1 MKTHQIL
8 TGACNPGDRTFAV
21 GSVEGIP
28 FTAYASGCNIVI
40 LAKNFNRVQIIPG
53 VCHDNIQI
61 RCIDASIDSGKVAAV
76 YEKTV
81 IIFEPTPLV
90 VSEEER
96 SPHDLDYWWVETA
109 RLDAEAVVSSMA
121 WNGDGDRLLTAG
133 DFLQLWRLQ
142 KNNVDD
148 VKFEIDPESIFQTN
162 NEENV
167 KHSSTWNCVWS
178 TRPANPI
185 VYLSFSPDGSLIA
198 TAGQHDRLVRIWYQ
212 NQPLLLPTC
221 GQDALKAAASKNY
234 NFSYIYLAHPQSVTG
249 ISWRKTSKY
258 MPRGSVSN
266 MLVTSCMDNIC
277 RIWSETILPEDGI
290 VCMQQLDPAASQ
302 DSKFRTHRQKT
313 KFIQR
318 FRHMRHS
325 FCARR
330 MTKNSLLVAGI
341 PDPIASLPS
350 TYSVHEFHN
359 YGYQGTGVSPG
370 GLHFHLSA
378 TINGVRDIPLVPS
391 MGSASSGT
399 VQNKQN
405 FVLHWLNNK
414 EMHFTQEA
422 EKIMQELFKIAM
434 EREDVIGAAEN
445 NDSGSKMSINKL
457 NKTCSSA
464 SLSHVPSATSL
475 SHSDVSQTGSA
486 HSGFKLSVSPS
497 EALDHS
503 IETILNEWHQ
513 SSDLLYSIHPVDGS
527 LLVWIADFLDEY
539 TPGAFRQ
546 AQVSFSA
553 RIPCAIPLGDAM
565 TMSSNVS
572 MYNANTLILKNI
584 FTEVLKTNEEEG
596 KKQARGD
603 HGIERHSEKD
613 EEIEGD
619 AKEEDNEEKTD
630 PEAEPTEHHKTKSKS
645 IHRRYKPAPVVSMI
659 SKHTNGT
666 LNLWNVMFG
675 AKSKF
680 STLLNISHAS
690 RASGHR
696 FRANGI
702 SCHPVLPL
710 VLTTSHHN
718 NVQSCSNICQ
728 KENFCSELILWR
740 VDPVGP
746 LSRSGGI
753 SELARINSSEIS
765 AFTDVAWIPT
775 LLPSNILGNI
785 SNSPSA
791 VFVGSDGHHLRIYL
805 SVIDARAL
813 LAEINSAS
821 RRNRMKKNEDL
832 MSHSSDDDSTNPGA
846 ETLDNL
852 SDNFNIVSTQSSSKP
867 GCVIQ
872 LKSID
877 DASHNWAN
885 TLLLHAFQGK
895 LAFSPSEL
903 HDKSYF
909 FTSKMGAVVDL
920 GQTSTEST
928 AGFSEPFFV
937 LLVEKMSDSSVI
949 MHMWRLVISS
959 GEEKKNSHGYHSS
972 GSVTPDASQPF
983 NEHLG
988 DSCHACSVNV
998 QTEKVCR
1005 QKLPLEEGTTV
1016 IYAVPA
1022 VGHLS
1027 SSSIYPACLAPYIMV
1042 TICSDN
1048 TIRFWR
1054 TRSSVDNESDE
1065 DNTFVWEE
1073 WRMESD
1079 DGDSKIVIPG
1089 RPLSVC
1095 AAYSGRIAC
1104 AYQSGSSFVRPN
1116 SGNDQNT
1123 RYVNLCVCIYE
1134 CESTGGSGWILE
1146 DTISLKNIELKSVVP
1161 PLNLSIY
1168 NKTLQK
1174 VQETKEQITKQFD
1187 ESKTLF
1193 KKGMTSVP
1201 SLSTY
1206 EGVRKYIDKMGNS
1219 ASPLAP
1225 KQSVMLDWVS
1235 NENGAHILTI
1245 AVGNKV
1251 LLLTEVSSDIS
1262 QANMKAMSE
1271 TRTVASNRHLLRKS
1285 SSMSF
1290 QTNNEEIRWMQIRR
1304 VFLKTAD
1311 GLSPTPMATSWVR
1324 DGLLLCGMDNEIAV
1338 YSQWRNDEGI
1348 STPDD
1353 GKDFQDSRKI
1363 QDVQIMNKVH
1373 GSTSR
1378 PILSVGSLSN
1388 SGKYAQAD
1396 PEKRKKVLL
1405 TGYSGAVSDEL
1416 DMMPDLGLFEASRL
1430 VSPVLPQYHPKQLME
1445 LLNSGKIRWVKAILG
1460 HLVRCIGGP
1469 GTQGLSRT
1477 KSNSS
1482 SFGMEE
1488 KASVSPR
1495 CWSKSR
1501 TLSVLGTSTTSSNV
1515 GPTSP
1520 GEGFRSSISGIPEE
1534 LTLDYTEINS
1544 IPPLPLWTLLAADKE
1559 TNITGTSKMDK
1570 KGESNGYDDLFNM
1583 KTDPSL
1589 EDPDTFDDEFLSAE
1603 SATEKRTSKGID
1615 RTGLSYFGPRQARI
1629 FSKLLTHAHLPG
1641 LSSLDQM
1648 HLLALADTVASCQ
1661 LDLAD
1666 KFAIDAAKKAV
1677 DPSLSSSP
1685 VVEGEVNLGSLDDCG
1700 LRFLLAMK
1708 HFNYL
1713 KRCLPL
1719 NQRNVLQK
1727 KGLSSSNL
1735 VWGFHSESEEELINS
1750 IPCVAK
1756 GNPTWPELRELGL
1769 AWWLRNNSS
1778 LKKLMEKVAKA
1789 SFKDKNDPLDAAIFY
1804 LAMKKKNLVW
1814 GLYRSIKDPKMTAF
1828 FSNNFSEDRWRK
1840 AALKNA
1846 FSLLGKQRFLHAAA
1860 FFLLSG
1866 SIKDAIDICIDK
1878 LDDLQLA
1885 MIIARLY
1892 AGELNQVPDIL
1903 KDLVNKQV
1911 LGSEGG
1917 NKEDNVTAQSHP
1929 DPFLRSMAHWMN
1941 RNYSASLSTLLLTNV
1956 GFLHPKYSDEEVERS
1971 IKRRKVDADPS
1982 VFNFY
1987 VYLRTHP
1994 LILREQISKNQD
2006 SSKAIMLSGFKG
2018 DSSEGEGATFKE
2030 DGVTPL
2036 ERRLYFSTAH
2046 FHLRAGCP
2054 VLALEVLNK
2063 LPNKI
2068 ISSKFYDKEK
2078 LNSNTDE
2085 PNVENSLVTGIF
2097 HQTQM
2102 DLSQPKPTS
2111 KKDTEKV
2118 GRSQPIE
2125 KLSDDMGLDWSK
2137 PITVSKTED
2146 DDELKLEW
2154 SDDPDTDDDYD
2165 SNSKNILKEMAHK
2178 SIDESLVEK
2187 NIDEKGS
2194 SFMSTQGGILD
2205 IMAQQL
2211 KFIACLKIIMEELGT
2226 LATGFEVDGGLL
2238 RYQLYIWLER
2248 EVDALKVLCSYGLQ
2262 DELNQS
2268 INLSAQS
2275 DDSEGISN
2283 FQDVDPLDF
2292 ESKIIR
2298 VMKRK
2303 TWLIENQTL
2312 LRTLLSYCGL
2322 HGCNGGGLSSVRM
2335 ELILLLQELQQEKT
2349 QKRLLSPLPFPT
2361 TLPLL
2366 SACIA
2371 QQKTVVSDPVKHLEA
2386 LTHDMLYTMMQ
2397 EKIPPFPGHAN
2408 YDELFV
2414 LRDLSIALSSCVYQS
2429 LCDSDSL
2436 HLKKIPSSFTG
2447 GGAVLDSLSR
2457 LSVVYQDSSLIST
2470 TCSRKFSLDT
2480 GSQIEVTTEPS
2491 KWPGVT
2497 ALRALLDRDK
2507 DEDTPHLNVLLCET
2521 FVAIYLSLLCYALA
2535 TCDSHILFRLISQH
2549 ISPSYWSHLFGGGY
2563 KKSIKVDITS
2573 STQSKEIPT
2582 IYSDDNIE
2590 SSSTSV
2596 ASKDIVGLV
2605 NTVNT
2610 VTSQVTSSVNS
2621 LTKQRVKLNM
2631 KLLGVQI
2638 KSGSGSNHQSN
2649 DGTEGTPLGS
2659 KPATRENFKS
2669 PDISIIGKL
2678 MSKPSPN
2685 EVDSEF
2691 YDSGAESELED
2702 EDDFDEH
2709 DDPFSN
2715 APPKEE
2721 NIEHLDPESF
2731 SWTLMRFAVI
2741 RLSQDILEKFLTVA
2755 GIEIP
2760 VSLLRHNSSDAV
2772 QDSYEDLPV
2781 ASPLIYGCLRATDN
2795 WLDAVNCK
2803 LHSFEN
2809 KSEQLFPGCY
2819 ADSSVHGPAIEKYKC
2834 LFEPQNTPFR
2844 NKGQGLGPVKRLWSF
2859 LIRQQPVQH
2868 VFIKHIFGK
2877 RKVIGDSPTLSS
2889 RVIDTNSSA
2898 LKCAGP
2904 SSYSSEGDASESFQ
2918 YQILKMNKPVKV
2930 IHKEQ
2935 DGITAFCINKKK
2947 GEENVSSGLMTLAT
2961 HKELQELDISLLLNP
2976 TSWQEGMHEEADF
2989 DVLCLSENPESLPA
3003 SNFLAIQTPGDPLQ
3017 GSHGV
3022 MGSSGGGTS
3031 SSVSSQINSPSGP
3044 QPPPFGPSGNASNA
3058 GHRGTSVMKS
3068 IHFPGSQNAQFCKL
3082 VLHRSRHLLKPV
3094 KKHKI
3099 DGVRR
3104 LASHTHLPLYVTG
3117 CHDGSI
3123 GMWEWSHNH
3132 PVATVRPSG
3141 VFAKV
3146 NRVLFTS
3153 QGNKFGACDEDGNVS
3168 IWQAAN
3174 SSNPYFT
3181 YKCHSKG
3188 TSDFVFQGDCSS
3200 LFCTSGHSS
3209 DGRNVAIWDTLM
3221 PQKRCNVASF
3231 LFHDNG
3237 ASSIAYVS
3245 SKQQL
3250 VTTGKRGEVAVWDLR
3265 QRKQIHFFK
3274 GHDHS
3279 IKCLTLDPNEDFFV
3293 TGSLDGDIKIWSLN
3307 SYKCFYTF
3315 IQEHARHGLFK
3326 NISQGVS
3333 QVYLDSFNR
3342 LYSCGADGS
3351 IKVRQL
3357 PDRDLIVSSI

>member
-1 MKTHQIL
+1 
-8 TGACNPGDRTFAV
+8 
-21 GSVEGIP
+21 
-28 FTAYASGCNIVI
+28 
-40 LAKNFNRVQIIPG
+40 
-53 VCHDNIQI
+53 
-61 RCIDASIDSGKVAAV
+61 
-76 YEKTV
+76 
-81 IIFEPTPLV
+81 
-90 VSEEER
+90 
-96 SPHDLDYWWVETA
+96 
-109 RLDAEAVVSSMA
+109 
-121 WNGDGDRLLTAG
+121 
-133 DFLQLWRLQ
+133 
-142 KNNVDD
+142 
-148 VKFEIDPESIFQTN
+148 
-162 NEENV
+162 
-167 KHSSTWNCVWS
+167 
-178 TRPANPI
+178 
-185 VYLSFSPDGSLIA
+185 
-198 TAGQHDRLVRIWYQ
+198 
-212 NQPLLLPTC
+212 
-221 GQDALKAAASKNY
+221 
-234 NFSYIYLAHPQSVTG
+234 
-249 ISWRKTSKY
+249 
-258 MPRGSVSN
+258 
-266 MLVTSCMDNIC
+266 
-277 RIWSETILPEDGI
+277 
-290 VCMQQLDPAASQ
+290 
-302 DSKFRTHRQKT
+302 
-313 KFIQR
+313 
-318 FRHMRHS
+318 
-325 FCARR
+325 
-330 MTKNSLLVAGI
+330 
-341 PDPIASLPS
+341 
-350 TYSVHEFHN
+350 
-359 YGYQGTGVSPG
+359 
-370 GLHFHLSA
+370 
-378 TINGVRDIPLVPS
+378 
-391 MGSASSGT
+391 
-399 VQNKQN
+399 
-405 FVLHWLNNK
+405 
-414 EMHFTQEA
+414 
-422 EKIMQELFKIAM
+422 
-434 EREDVIGAAEN
+434 
-445 NDSGSKMSINKL
+445 
-457 NKTCSSA
+457 
-464 SLSHVPSATSL
+464 
-475 SHSDVSQTGSA
+475 
-486 HSGFKLSVSPS
+486 
-497 EALDHS
+497 
-503 IETILNEWHQ
+503 
-513 SSDLLYSIHPVDGS
+513 
-527 LLVWIADFLDEY
+527 
-539 TPGAFRQ
+539 
-546 AQVSFSA
+546 
-553 RIPCAIPLGDAM
+553 
-565 TMSSNVS
+565 
-572 MYNANTLILKNI
+572 
-584 FTEVLKTNEEEG
+584 
-596 KKQARGD
+596 
-603 HGIERHSEKD
+603 
-613 EEIEGD
+613 
-619 AKEEDNEEKTD
+619 
-630 PEAEPTEHHKTKSKS
+630 
-645 IHRRYKPAPVVSMI
+645 MI

-718 NVQSCSNICQ
+718 NVQSCSNICP
-728 KENFCSELILWR
+728 KEVL
-740 VDPVGP
+740 DPVGP

-846 ETLDNL
+846 ETFDNL
-852 SDNFNIVSTQSSSKP
+852 SNNFNIVSTQSSSKP

-1079 DGDSKIVIPG
+1079 DGDSKIVIPW
-1089 RPLSVC
+1089 SSIEC
-1095 AAYSGRIAC
+1095 
-1104 AYQSGSSFVRPN
+1104 SSFVRPN

-1271 TRTVASNRHLLRKS
+1271 TRTVASNRHLLP
-1285 SSMSF
+1285 
-1290 QTNNEEIRWMQIRR
+1290 
-1304 VFLKTAD
+1304 D

-1348 STPDD
+1348 SAPDD

-1396 PEKRKKVLL
+1396 PEKRKKGILEKKL
-1405 TGYSGAVSDEL
+1405 WGTPAGASAVT
-1416 DMMPDLGLFEASRL
+1416 
-1430 VSPVLPQYHPKQLME
+1430 
-1445 LLNSGKIRWVKAILG
+1445 
-1460 HLVRCIGGP
+1460 LVRCIGGP

-1648 HLLALADTVASCQ
+1648 HLLALADTVASS
-1661 LDLAD
+1661 
-1666 KFAIDAAKKAV
+1666 V

-1750 IPCVAK
+1750 IPCIAK

-1769 AWWLRNNSS
+1769 AWWFRNNSS

-1929 DPFLRSMAHWMN
+1929 DPF
-1941 RNYSASLSTLLLTNV
+1941 
-1956 GFLHPKYSDEEVERS
+1956 
-1971 IKRRKVDADPS
+1971 
-1982 VFNFY
+1982 
-1987 VYLRTHP
+1987 
-1994 LILREQISKNQD
+1994 
-2006 SSKAIMLSGFKG
+2006 
-2018 DSSEGEGATFKE
+2018 
-2030 DGVTPL
+2030 
-2036 ERRLYFSTAH
+2036 
-2046 FHLRAGCP
+2046 
-2054 VLALEVLNK
+2054 
-2063 LPNKI
+2063 
-2068 ISSKFYDKEK
+2068 
-2078 LNSNTDE
+2078 
-2085 PNVENSLVTGIF
+2085 
-2097 HQTQM
+2097 
-2102 DLSQPKPTS
+2102 
-2111 KKDTEKV
+2111 
-2118 GRSQPIE
+2118 
-2125 KLSDDMGLDWSK
+2125 
-2137 PITVSKTED
+2137 
-2146 DDELKLEW
+2146 
-2154 SDDPDTDDDYD
+2154 
-2165 SNSKNILKEMAHK
+2165 
-2178 SIDESLVEK
+2178 
-2187 NIDEKGS
+2187 
-2194 SFMSTQGGILD
+2194 
-2205 IMAQQL
+2205 
-2211 KFIACLKIIMEELGT
+2211 
-2226 LATGFEVDGGLL
+2226 FEV
-2238 RYQLYIWLER
+2238 Y
-2248 EVDALKVLCSYGLQ
+2248 
-2262 DELNQS
+2262 
-2268 INLSAQS
+2268 
-2275 DDSEGISN
+2275 
-2283 FQDVDPLDF
+2283 
-2292 ESKIIR
+2292 
-2298 VMKRK
+2298 
-2303 TWLIENQTL
+2303 
-2312 LRTLLSYCGL
+2312 
-2322 HGCNGGGLSSVRM
+2322 
-2335 ELILLLQELQQEKT
+2335 
-2349 QKRLLSPLPFPT
+2349 
-2361 TLPLL
+2361 
-2366 SACIA
+2366 
-2371 QQKTVVSDPVKHLEA
+2371 
-2386 LTHDMLYTMMQ
+2386 
-2397 EKIPPFPGHAN
+2397 
-2408 YDELFV
+2408 
-2414 LRDLSIALSSCVYQS
+2414 
-2429 LCDSDSL
+2429 
-2436 HLKKIPSSFTG
+2436 
-2447 GGAVLDSLSR
+2447 
-2457 LSVVYQDSSLIST
+2457 
-2470 TCSRKFSLDT
+2470 
-2480 GSQIEVTTEPS
+2480 
-2491 KWPGVT
+2491 
-2497 ALRALLDRDK
+2497 
-2507 DEDTPHLNVLLCET
+2507 
-2521 FVAIYLSLLCYALA
+2521 
-2535 TCDSHILFRLISQH
+2535 
-2549 ISPSYWSHLFGGGY
+2549 
-2563 KKSIKVDITS
+2563 
-2573 STQSKEIPT
+2573 
-2582 IYSDDNIE
+2582 
-2590 SSSTSV
+2590 
-2596 ASKDIVGLV
+2596 
-2605 NTVNT
+2605 
-2610 VTSQVTSSVNS
+2610 
-2621 LTKQRVKLNM
+2621 
-2631 KLLGVQI
+2631 
-2638 KSGSGSNHQSN
+2638 
-2649 DGTEGTPLGS
+2649 
-2659 KPATRENFKS
+2659 
-2669 PDISIIGKL
+2669 
-2678 MSKPSPN
+2678 
-2685 EVDSEF
+2685 
-2691 YDSGAESELED
+2691 
-2702 EDDFDEH
+2702 
-2709 DDPFSN
+2709 
-2715 APPKEE
+2715 
-2721 NIEHLDPESF
+2721 
-2731 SWTLMRFAVI
+2731 
-2741 RLSQDILEKFLTVA
+2741 
-2755 GIEIP
+2755 
-2760 VSLLRHNSSDAV
+2760 
-2772 QDSYEDLPV
+2772 
-2781 ASPLIYGCLRATDN
+2781 
-2795 WLDAVNCK
+2795 
-2803 LHSFEN
+2803 
-2809 KSEQLFPGCY
+2809 
-2819 ADSSVHGPAIEKYKC
+2819 
-2834 LFEPQNTPFR
+2834 
-2844 NKGQGLGPVKRLWSF
+2844 
-2859 LIRQQPVQH
+2859 
-2868 VFIKHIFGK
+2868 
-2877 RKVIGDSPTLSS
+2877 
-2889 RVIDTNSSA
+2889 
-2898 LKCAGP
+2898 
-2904 SSYSSEGDASESFQ
+2904 
-2918 YQILKMNKPVKV
+2918 
-2930 IHKEQ
+2930 
-2935 DGITAFCINKKK
+2935 
-2947 GEENVSSGLMTLAT
+2947 
-2961 HKELQELDISLLLNP
+2961 
-2976 TSWQEGMHEEADF
+2976 
-2989 DVLCLSENPESLPA
+2989 
-3003 SNFLAIQTPGDPLQ
+3003 
-3017 GSHGV
+3017 
-3022 MGSSGGGTS
+3022 
-3031 SSVSSQINSPSGP
+3031 
-3044 QPPPFGPSGNASNA
+3044 
-3058 GHRGTSVMKS
+3058 
-3068 IHFPGSQNAQFCKL
+3068 
-3082 VLHRSRHLLKPV
+3082 
-3094 KKHKI
+3094 
-3099 DGVRR
+3099 
-3104 LASHTHLPLYVTG
+3104 
-3117 CHDGSI
+3117 
-3123 GMWEWSHNH
+3123 
-3132 PVATVRPSG
+3132 
-3141 VFAKV
+3141 
-3146 NRVLFTS
+3146 
-3153 QGNKFGACDEDGNVS
+3153 
-3168 IWQAAN
+3168 
-3174 SSNPYFT
+3174 
-3181 YKCHSKG
+3181 
-3188 TSDFVFQGDCSS
+3188 
-3200 LFCTSGHSS
+3200 
-3209 DGRNVAIWDTLM
+3209 
-3221 PQKRCNVASF
+3221 
-3231 LFHDNG
+3231 
-3237 ASSIAYVS
+3237 
-3245 SKQQL
+3245 
-3250 VTTGKRGEVAVWDLR
+3250 
-3265 QRKQIHFFK
+3265 
-3274 GHDHS
+3274 
-3279 IKCLTLDPNEDFFV
+3279 
-3293 TGSLDGDIKIWSLN
+3293 GSLD
-3307 SYKCFYTF
+3307 
-3315 IQEHARHGLFK
+3315 E
-3326 NISQGVS
+3326 
-3333 QVYLDSFNR
+3333 
-3342 LYSCGADGS
+3342 
-3351 IKVRQL
+3351 
-3357 PDRDLIVSSI
+3357 

>member
-1 MKTHQIL
+1 
-8 TGACNPGDRTFAV
+8 
-21 GSVEGIP
+21 
-28 FTAYASGCNIVI
+28 
-40 LAKNFNRVQIIPG
+40 
-53 VCHDNIQI
+53 
-61 RCIDASIDSGKVAAV
+61 
-76 YEKTV
+76 
-81 IIFEPTPLV
+81 
-90 VSEEER
+90 
-96 SPHDLDYWWVETA
+96 
-109 RLDAEAVVSSMA
+109 
-121 WNGDGDRLLTAG
+121 
-133 DFLQLWRLQ
+133 
-142 KNNVDD
+142 
-148 VKFEIDPESIFQTN
+148 
-162 NEENV
+162 
-167 KHSSTWNCVWS
+167 
-178 TRPANPI
+178 
-185 VYLSFSPDGSLIA
+185 
-198 TAGQHDRLVRIWYQ
+198 
-212 NQPLLLPTC
+212 
-221 GQDALKAAASKNY
+221 
-234 NFSYIYLAHPQSVTG
+234 
-249 ISWRKTSKY
+249 
-258 MPRGSVSN
+258 
-266 MLVTSCMDNIC
+266 
-277 RIWSETILPEDGI
+277 
-290 VCMQQLDPAASQ
+290 
-302 DSKFRTHRQKT
+302 
-313 KFIQR
+313 
-318 FRHMRHS
+318 
-325 FCARR
+325 
-330 MTKNSLLVAGI
+330 
-341 PDPIASLPS
+341 
-350 TYSVHEFHN
+350 
-359 YGYQGTGVSPG
+359 
-370 GLHFHLSA
+370 
-378 TINGVRDIPLVPS
+378 
-391 MGSASSGT
+391 
-399 VQNKQN
+399 
-405 FVLHWLNNK
+405 
-414 EMHFTQEA
+414 
-422 EKIMQELFKIAM
+422 
-434 EREDVIGAAEN
+434 
-445 NDSGSKMSINKL
+445 
-457 NKTCSSA
+457 
-464 SLSHVPSATSL
+464 
-475 SHSDVSQTGSA
+475 
-486 HSGFKLSVSPS
+486 
-497 EALDHS
+497 
-503 IETILNEWHQ
+503 
-513 SSDLLYSIHPVDGS
+513 
-527 LLVWIADFLDEY
+527 
-539 TPGAFRQ
+539 
-546 AQVSFSA
+546 
-553 RIPCAIPLGDAM
+553 
-565 TMSSNVS
+565 
-572 MYNANTLILKNI
+572 
-584 FTEVLKTNEEEG
+584 
-596 KKQARGD
+596 
-603 HGIERHSEKD
+603 
-613 EEIEGD
+613 
-619 AKEEDNEEKTD
+619 
-630 PEAEPTEHHKTKSKS
+630 
-645 IHRRYKPAPVVSMI
+645 
-659 SKHTNGT
+659 
-666 LNLWNVMFG
+666 
-675 AKSKF
+675 
-680 STLLNISHAS
+680 
-690 RASGHR
+690 
-696 FRANGI
+696 
-702 SCHPVLPL
+702 
-710 VLTTSHHN
+710 
-718 NVQSCSNICQ
+718 
-728 KENFCSELILWR
+728 
-740 VDPVGP
+740 
-746 LSRSGGI
+746 
-753 SELARINSSEIS
+753 
-765 AFTDVAWIPT
+765 
-775 LLPSNILGNI
+775 
-785 SNSPSA
+785 
-791 VFVGSDGHHLRIYL
+791 
-805 SVIDARAL
+805 
-813 LAEINSAS
+813 
-821 RRNRMKKNEDL
+821 
-832 MSHSSDDDSTNPGA
+832 
-846 ETLDNL
+846 
-852 SDNFNIVSTQSSSKP
+852 
-867 GCVIQ
+867 
-872 LKSID
+872 
-877 DASHNWAN
+877 
-885 TLLLHAFQGK
+885 
-895 LAFSPSEL
+895 
-903 HDKSYF
+903 
-909 FTSKMGAVVDL
+909 
-920 GQTSTEST
+920 
-928 AGFSEPFFV
+928 
-937 LLVEKMSDSSVI
+937 
-949 MHMWRLVISS
+949 
-959 GEEKKNSHGYHSS
+959 
-972 GSVTPDASQPF
+972 
-983 NEHLG
+983 
-988 DSCHACSVNV
+988 
-998 QTEKVCR
+998 
-1005 QKLPLEEGTTV
+1005 
-1016 IYAVPA
+1016 
-1022 VGHLS
+1022 
-1027 SSSIYPACLAPYIMV
+1027 
-1042 TICSDN
+1042 
-1048 TIRFWR
+1048 
-1054 TRSSVDNESDE
+1054 
-1065 DNTFVWEE
+1065 
-1073 WRMESD
+1073 
-1079 DGDSKIVIPG
+1079 
-1089 RPLSVC
+1089 
-1095 AAYSGRIAC
+1095 
-1104 AYQSGSSFVRPN
+1104 
-1116 SGNDQNT
+1116 
-1123 RYVNLCVCIYE
+1123 
-1134 CESTGGSGWILE
+1134 
-1146 DTISLKNIELKSVVP
+1146 
-1161 PLNLSIY
+1161 
-1168 NKTLQK
+1168 
-1174 VQETKEQITKQFD
+1174 
-1187 ESKTLF
+1187 
-1193 KKGMTSVP
+1193 
-1201 SLSTY
+1201 
-1206 EGVRKYIDKMGNS
+1206 
-1219 ASPLAP
+1219 
-1225 KQSVMLDWVS
+1225 
-1235 NENGAHILTI
+1235 
-1245 AVGNKV
+1245 
-1251 LLLTEVSSDIS
+1251 
-1262 QANMKAMSE
+1262 
-1271 TRTVASNRHLLRKS
+1271 
-1285 SSMSF
+1285 
-1290 QTNNEEIRWMQIRR
+1290 
-1304 VFLKTAD
+1304 
-1311 GLSPTPMATSWVR
+1311 
-1324 DGLLLCGMDNEIAV
+1324 
-1338 YSQWRNDEGI
+1338 
-1348 STPDD
+1348 
-1353 GKDFQDSRKI
+1353 
-1363 QDVQIMNKVH
+1363 
-1373 GSTSR
+1373 
-1378 PILSVGSLSN
+1378 
-1388 SGKYAQAD
+1388 
-1396 PEKRKKVLL
+1396 
-1405 TGYSGAVSDEL
+1405 
-1416 DMMPDLGLFEASRL
+1416 
-1430 VSPVLPQYHPKQLME
+1430 
-1445 LLNSGKIRWVKAILG
+1445 
-1460 HLVRCIGGP
+1460 
-1469 GTQGLSRT
+1469 
-1477 KSNSS
+1477 
-1482 SFGMEE
+1482 
-1488 KASVSPR
+1488 
-1495 CWSKSR
+1495 
-1501 TLSVLGTSTTSSNV
+1501 
-1515 GPTSP
+1515 
-1520 GEGFRSSISGIPEE
+1520 
-1534 LTLDYTEINS
+1534 
-1544 IPPLPLWTLLAADKE
+1544 
-1559 TNITGTSKMDK
+1559 
-1570 KGESNGYDDLFNM
+1570 
-1583 KTDPSL
+1583 
-1589 EDPDTFDDEFLSAE
+1589 
-1603 SATEKRTSKGID
+1603 
-1615 RTGLSYFGPRQARI
+1615 
-1629 FSKLLTHAHLPG
+1629 
-1641 LSSLDQM
+1641 
-1648 HLLALADTVASCQ
+1648 
-1661 LDLAD
+1661 
-1666 KFAIDAAKKAV
+1666 
-1677 DPSLSSSP
+1677 
-1685 VVEGEVNLGSLDDCG
+1685 
-1700 LRFLLAMK
+1700 
-1708 HFNYL
+1708 
-1713 KRCLPL
+1713 
-1719 NQRNVLQK
+1719 
-1727 KGLSSSNL
+1727 
-1735 VWGFHSESEEELINS
+1735 
-1750 IPCVAK
+1750 
-1756 GNPTWPELRELGL
+1756 
-1769 AWWLRNNSS
+1769 
-1778 LKKLMEKVAKA
+1778 
-1789 SFKDKNDPLDAAIFY
+1789 
-1804 LAMKKKNLVW
+1804 
-1814 GLYRSIKDPKMTAF
+1814 
-1828 FSNNFSEDRWRK
+1828 
-1840 AALKNA
+1840 
-1846 FSLLGKQRFLHAAA
+1846 
-1860 FFLLSG
+1860 
-1866 SIKDAIDICIDK
+1866 
-1878 LDDLQLA
+1878 
-1885 MIIARLY
+1885 
-1892 AGELNQVPDIL
+1892 
-1903 KDLVNKQV
+1903 
-1911 LGSEGG
+1911 
-1917 NKEDNVTAQSHP
+1917 
-1929 DPFLRSMAHWMN
+1929 
-1941 RNYSASLSTLLLTNV
+1941 
-1956 GFLHPKYSDEEVERS
+1956 
-1971 IKRRKVDADPS
+1971 
-1982 VFNFY
+1982 
-1987 VYLRTHP
+1987 
-1994 LILREQISKNQD
+1994 
-2006 SSKAIMLSGFKG
+2006 MLSGFKG

-2194 SFMSTQGGILD
+2194 SLMSTQGGILD

-2226 LATGFEVDGGLL
+2226 LATGFE
-2238 RYQLYIWLER
+2238 
-2248 EVDALKVLCSYGLQ
+2248 

-2322 HGCNGGGLSSVRM
+2322 HGCNGGGLSSVR
-2335 ELILLLQELQQEKT
+2335 
-2349 QKRLLSPLPFPT
+2349 
-2361 TLPLL
+2361 
-2366 SACIA
+2366 
-2371 QQKTVVSDPVKHLEA
+2371 
-2386 LTHDMLYTMMQ
+2386 
-2397 EKIPPFPGHAN
+2397 
-2408 YDELFV
+2408 
-2414 LRDLSIALSSCVYQS
+2414 
-2429 LCDSDSL
+2429 
-2436 HLKKIPSSFTG
+2436 
-2447 GGAVLDSLSR
+2447 AVLDSLSR

-2659 KPATRENFKS
+2659 KPVTRENFKS

-2760 VSLLRHNSSDAV
+2760 
-2772 QDSYEDLPV
+2772 DLPV

-2809 KSEQLFPGCY
+2809 KSQQLFPGCY

-3058 GHRGTSVMKS
+3058 GHRGTSV
-3068 IHFPGSQNAQFCKL
+3068 
-3082 VLHRSRHLLKPV
+3082 V

-3315 IQEHARHGLFK
+3315 IQEHARHGCTLVG
-3326 NISQGVS
+3326 QMV
-3333 QVYLDSFNR
+3333 
-3342 LYSCGADGS
+3342 
-3351 IKVRQL
+3351 
-3357 PDRDLIVSSI
+3357 P